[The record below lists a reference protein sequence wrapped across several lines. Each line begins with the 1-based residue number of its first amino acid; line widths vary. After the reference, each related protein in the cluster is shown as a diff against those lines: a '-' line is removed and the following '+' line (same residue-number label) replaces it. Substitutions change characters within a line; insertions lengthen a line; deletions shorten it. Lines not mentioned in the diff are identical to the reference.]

1 MSNIYCNKERAMA
14 LLILMIATV
23 TIVIFILILFYMLAH
38 VQLACSEEAPKHI
51 RRMRAA
57 VTRFVFISAS

>member
-1 MSNIYCNKERAMA
+1 MA
-14 LLILMIATV
+14 QYTAKPLATNNRHAYILLGRGNYAAPS
-23 TIVIFILILFYMLAH
+23 IFLAH